1 MVYLENVLESGL
13 TEDLVTRHVYMLE
26 LTSHKIS
33 NFASGGAECILLDLK
48 RGKNNG
54 NAVII
59 SALASPF

>member
-1 MVYLENVLESGL
+1 MESGL
-13 TEDLVTRHVYMLE
+13 TEDLVARHVYMLE

-33 NFASGGAECILLDLK
+33 NLASGGAECILLDLK

-54 NAVII
+54 NAVRI